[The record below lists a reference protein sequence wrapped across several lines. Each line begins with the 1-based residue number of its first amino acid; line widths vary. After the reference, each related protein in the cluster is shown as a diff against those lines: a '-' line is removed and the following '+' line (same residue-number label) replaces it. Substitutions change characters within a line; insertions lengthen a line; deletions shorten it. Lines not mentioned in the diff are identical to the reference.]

1 MRQEAKFIDVTRSYI
16 PIDPNSFPKGL
27 HIATR
32 EDLPENRVPVSAYK
46 GYNFLPTSYGYKS
59 YFGIN
64 SKLDIDS
71 LNARVDRIFTFQN
84 DILENVLIALCDT
97 GIWIKK
103 GEASGAWTQ
112 ALVIAP
118 DPDPNVYFPWSWCI
132 INNDFYCYRQGAANY
147 QKIISDS
154 VTGVA
159 VSSVVPNFLN
169 MAGQVEIFR
178 AGARLGFRDSD
189 DSFAWSNLDDF
200 ADFTPSLETLAGNA
214 KFTEI
219 QGKVVTIKSHGPGF
233 MVYAT
238 KSILYVQE
246 NVENVYRWKPR
257 IVSSNSG
264 ISYPRQVTVGEPD
277 TTHFVY
283 ASDGLKRIENA
294 QAEVI
299 VPEVTDFLKEYSKPT
314 YLNFLNNRYLFLEIL
329 DDAYLTGNVQFN
341 RVDVPPSDITF
352 PAIELDIDAQNPPTD
367 YQSQCFNLGLLNNG
381 NFGGPSV
388 PPSDWDGT
396 SLFRPIW
403 AAYLS
408 RGGAVVPSDV
418 TFGPGACNV
427 TGPDGVPYSFTPDQ
441 RSIAA
446 LSGDDT
452 GKTPVL
458 GSSAYV
464 DGNWTITRFIQTQL
478 AWWKIQ
484 DDAREEFIDQVLNR
498 ARVASGVSYSAVNS
512 APPNSRSECAVG
524 QFGTRFSSPMFGYSK
539 CEFWLTRFAL
549 AAIDVTRVRADTNVA
564 EDSFGPGA
572 PEVLLGY
579 DAEIGSP
586 DGPYYPSIQAAFEAV
601 GYGSATITSNGE
613 TGTLYGYLGT
623 SSAIQRYNTG
633 GIQTRLQGGIGRSAR
648 AVYQIQ
654 SPYVYANSSGFAIAA
669 NSAVNGPIHS
679 IAVPRYKITQT
690 MSAYNRGTEVPI
702 TPVQDTA
709 ICRIIGWKY
718 TDTDGNPATVAVGG
732 GGCVA
737 PSAFPDTTSY
747 QGGAAVNIDPID
759 GSYCS
764 EPFEGAIIDSVT
776 VNWPAQ
782 SVTIPGSDF
791 LLQRGSPAPL
801 YPEFAGALVYDTHL
815 KKWGKMRVP
824 YKQLLD
830 YSPINSSENG
840 NIPFDVFGI
849 MAGMLNGVGD
859 IYLFDEYPADSK
871 ITYGKIGFY
880 RLGKTKTEE
889 VHVDFRK
896 PCTGYMKTEVSLDG
910 TNISVGLE
918 QQVNYTNANEA
929 SIYGIPSG
937 SWINVELGGWF
948 DISYLEYRAYRQ
960 GVR

>member
-147 QKIISDS
+147 QKIVSDS

-219 QGKVVTIKSHGPGF
+219 QGKAVTIKSHGPGF

-246 NVENVYRWKPR
+246 NVENIYRWKPR

-294 QAEVI
+294 VAEVI

-329 DDAYLTGNVQFN
+329 DDDYLTGNVQFS

-381 NFGGPSV
+381 NFGGPAV
-388 PPSDWDGT
+388 PPGDWDGT

-403 AAYLS
+403 VAYLS
-408 RGGAVVPSDV
+408 RGEAVAPSDV

-427 TGPDGVPYSFTPDQ
+427 VGPDGVSYSFTPEQ
-441 RSIAA
+441 RAVSA
-446 LSGDDT
+446 LSGDTT
-452 GKTPVL
+452 GKTPVT
-458 GSSAYV
+458 GAEAYL

-484 DDAREEFIDQVLNR
+484 DDARDEFVNQVLNR
-498 ARVASGVSYSAVNS
+498 ARVASGETLSSSNV
-512 APPNSRSECAVG
+512 PPANTRSECAIG
-524 QFGTRFSSPMFGYSK
+524 QFGTRFSAPMFGYSK

-549 AAIDVTRVRADTNVA
+549 TALDVKRIRADNYAV
-564 EDSFGPGA
+564 EDTFDTSP
-572 PEVLLGY
+572 VLLGY
-579 DAEIGSP
+579 AAPIASWGIGDAT
-586 DGPYYPSIQAAFEAV
+586 YPSVQAAFEAV
-601 GYGSATITSNGE
+601 GYGSASVFSGEETTVNYRGSGGSSTHAYNVAETRNIGSN
-613 TGTLYGYLGT
+613 
-623 SSAIQRYNTG
+623 
-633 GIQTRLQGGIGRSAR
+633 TRAC
-648 AVYQIQ
+648 
-654 SPYVYANSSGFAIAA
+654 FAIYQALPDYIFVDTAGNPAA
-669 NSAVNGPIHS
+669 PNTAEINGLPYRT
-679 IAVPRYKITQT
+679 VGNPRYKITQT
-690 MSAYNRGTEVPI
+690 MSAYNQGTEIPI

-709 ICRIIGWKY
+709 ICRVIGWKY
-718 TDTDGNPATVAVGG
+718 TDADGNPATVAAGG

-737 PSAFPDTTSY
+737 PSAFPDTDSY
-747 QGGAAVNIDPID
+747 QGGAAVNIDPTD

-764 EPFEGAIIDSVT
+764 EPFDGAIIDG
-776 VNWPAQ
+776 VNVSWPAQ

-849 MAGMLNGVGD
+849 MAGMLNGGGD

-937 SWINVELGGWF
+937 SWINVEIGGWF